1 MQLEYQMAEMARRQ
15 KLIQVQLLSY
25 QDRLAISVW
34 FKYETGLV
42 VNNKPQMFL
51 HMCKNVSNIV
61 TYKFLH
67 VSGTTWPDVSERKT
81 PLFGIW
87 GFFWFWFISGITL
100 LIGIGWFMVS
110 PTSSW
115 QMQVEAALYN
125 VRGIGS
131 QMRRLFSVCPDT
143 RLA

>member
-1 MQLEYQMAEMARRQ
+1 MAEMARRQ

-25 QDRLAISVW
+25 QDRLATSVW

-51 HMCKNVSNIV
+51 YMRKNVNNIV
-61 TYKFLH
+61 TYKFFH
-67 VSGTTWPDVSERKT
+67 VSGTTWLDASERKT
-81 PLFGIW
+81 PLFGIQ

-100 LIGIGWFMVS
+100 LIGIGSFMIS

-115 QMQVEAALYN
+115 QMQVDVALYN
-125 VRGIGS
+125 VRGMES
-131 QMRRLFSVCPDT
+131 QMSWVFLCAQIQDLHR
-143 RLA
+143 